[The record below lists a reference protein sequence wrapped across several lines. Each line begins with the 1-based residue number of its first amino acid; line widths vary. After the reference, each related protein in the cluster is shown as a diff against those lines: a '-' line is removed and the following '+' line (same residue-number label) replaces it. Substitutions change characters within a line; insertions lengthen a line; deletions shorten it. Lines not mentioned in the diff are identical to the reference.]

1 VRRHRILDVGCCAG
15 GAAVGYDRPGYSHA
29 GFEVVGLDI
38 APQPNFPFEFIQADG
53 LEFLADPANLE
64 PFDAIHCSWPC
75 QKDSLATLSQ
85 RRSGR
90 EYPDL
95 ITPGRKLLQAQP
107 RPWVMENVPQS
118 SLRPDI
124 RLCGCMF
131 GLEVEVPGIGVC
143 QLQRERVFET
153 SWRDPGLTPAHS
165 HHGPA
170 ISVCGHGTPSWMRKR
185 TGHVP
190 VALWREVMGI
200 DWTTRAELA
209 EAVPP
214 AYGEFV
220 GGRLMEVLEMN
231 AEKAA

>member
-1 VRRHRILDVGCCAG
+1 MSRRLLDVGCCAG
-15 GAAVGYDRPGYSHA
+15 GAAVGYDRA
-29 GFEVVGLDI
+29 GFEVTGVDI

-75 QKDSLATLSQ
+75 QHKSLATLSQ
-85 RRSGR
+85 RRNGK

-131 GLEVEVPGIGVC
+131 SLEVEVPGIGIC
-143 QLQRERVFET
+143 QLRRERVFET
-153 SWRDPGLTPAHS
+153 SWHDPGLTPAHS
-165 HHGPA
+165 HRHPA

-185 TGHVP
+185 TGHVG
-190 VALWREVMGI
+190 VALWREVMGVT
-200 DWTTRAELA
+200 WTNRAELA
-209 EAVPP
+209 ESIPP
-214 AYGEFV
+214 AYTEFV
-220 GGRLMEVLEMN
+220 GALLMEVLKGEAM
-231 AEKAA
+231 AA